1 MASFRAL
8 SFARRPFTSSSLCR
22 KEVDLVT
29 SAYLNKVREVVGK
42 QRKKM
47 RLFCFAFALM
57 GAGVV
62 MFKMQLKSK
71 IKNKCVLI
79 VIDGWGLSDQKH
91 GNAIA
96 NANTPVMDQL
106 CAGNWQQLEAHGEH
120 VGLEEG
126 LMGNSEVGHLN
137 IGAGRVIYQDILRIN
152 LTVRKNKLVENTELV
167 DAAERALNGNGRLHL
182 LGLIS
187 DGGVHSHIDHLFGLL
202 RAFKQLKVPKVFV
215 HFFADGRDTSPTSGA
230 GYLQQLLDFFNEEK
244 YGELATIVGRYY
256 AMDRDK
262 RWERIQVAYEALVA
276 GVGQKCEPANAVQL
290 VNERYASQ
298 QTDEFLKP
306 IVFSDEARVKDND
319 TLVFFNYRADRVR
332 EITKCMGG
340 LHGLG
345 TNVPNGL
352 HIKTMTQYNAE
363 FPFPI
368 LFPPVSHQNV
378 LAEWLSKQK
387 VSQFH
392 CAESEKYPHVT
403 FFFNGGREEQFEGEE
418 RVLVPSPRVATY
430 DLKPEMNCEGI
441 ADKVVEQIE
450 LGNHPFIMCNFASPD
465 MVGHTGEFEP
475 TVLGC
480 EATDKA
486 IGRILEA
493 CKSHGYVLLVT
504 ADHGNAEQMIA
515 KDGGPHTAHT
525 CNKVPFT
532 CSSTSHSFKRA
543 PPTTAEGVPRARAL
557 CDVAPTVL
565 YLMGLPK
572 PEEMDGQNLLEETA
586 TRGK

>member
-29 SAYLNKVREVVGK
+29 SAYLK
-42 QRKKM
+42 QSS
-47 RLFCFAFALM
+47 
-57 GAGVV
+57 GSGVV
-62 MFKMQLKSK
+62 MYKKQLKSK

-79 VIDGWGLSDQKH
+79 VIDGWGLTEEKH
-91 GNAIA
+91 CNAIA
-96 NANTPVMDQL
+96 NANTPVMDKL
-106 CAGNWQQLEAHGEH
+106 CSDNSQQLEAHGEH

-152 LTVRKNKLVENTELV
+152 MEVRKKKLIENSEV
-167 DAAERALNGNGRLHL
+167 IDAAERASRGNGRLHL

-187 DGGVHSHIDHLFGLL
+187 DGGVHSHIGHLFGLL
-202 RAFKQLKVPKVFV
+202 HSFKQLQVPKVFV

-230 GYLQQLLDFFNEEK
+230 GFLQQLLDFLIAEN

-256 AMDRDK
+256 AMDRDN
-262 RWERIQVAYEALVA
+262 RWDRIKVAYEALIG
-276 GVGQKCEPANAVQL
+276 GVGEAACES
-290 VNERYASQ
+290 YF
-298 QTDEFLKP
+298 FL
-306 IVFSDEARVKDND
+306 DN
-319 TLVFFNYRADRVR
+319 TTVAL
-332 EITKCMGG
+332 
-340 LHGLG
+340 
-345 TNVPNGL
+345 PNGL

-368 LFPPVSHQNV
+368 LFPPVAHQNV

-465 MVGHTGEFEP
+465 MVGHTGNLEP
-475 TVLGC
+475 TVLAC
-480 EATDKA
+480 QATDVA

-493 CKSHGYVLLVT
+493 CKRHGYVLLVT

-532 CSSTSHSFKRA
+532 CSSTAHSFKRA

-572 PEEMDGQNLLEETA
+572 PVEMDGQNLLEETA

>member
-1 MASFRAL
+1 MINNR
-8 SFARRPFTSSSLCR
+8 
-22 KEVDLVT
+22 LV
-29 SAYLNKVREVVGK
+29 
-42 QRKKM
+42 
-47 RLFCFAFALM
+47 
-57 GAGVV
+57 
-62 MFKMQLKSK
+62 
-71 IKNKCVLI
+71 KNKCVLI

-106 CAGNWQQLEAHGEH
+106 CTDNWQQLEAHGEH
-120 VGLEEG
+120 VGLVEG

-152 LTVRKNKLVENTELV
+152 MEVRKNKLIENEQLI
-167 DAAERALNGNGRLHL
+167 DAAERALRGNRRLHL

-187 DGGVHSHIDHLFGLL
+187 DGGAHSHIDHLFGLL

-230 GYLQQLLDFFNEEK
+230 GFLQQLLDFLSKEK

-262 RWERIQVAYEALVA
+262 RWERIQVAYEALVG
-276 GVGQKCEPANAVQL
+276 GVGEQCEPANAVQL
-290 VNERYASQ
+290 VNERYAIQ

-319 TLVFFNYRADRVR
+319 TLVFFNYRADRMR
-332 EITKCMGG
+332 QITKCIGG
-340 LHGLG
+340 LQNLQDLG
-345 TNVPNGL
+345 TTVPLPKGL
-352 HIKTMTQYNAE
+352 HIKTMTQYNAK
-363 FPFPI
+363 FPFSI
-368 LFPPVSHQNV
+368 LFPPVFHQNV

-418 RVLVPSPRVATY
+418 RVVVPSPKVATH

-441 ADKVVEQIE
+441 ADNVVKQVK
-450 LGNHPFIMCNFASPD
+450 LGSHPFIMCNFASPD

-493 CKSHGYVLLVT
+493 CKSHDYVLLVT

-515 KDGGPHTAHT
+515 DDGVGRHTAHT
-525 CNKVPFT
+525 CNRVPFA
-532 CSSTSHSFKRA
+532 CSSTAHSFKSA
-543 PPTTAEGVPRARAL
+543 LPTTAEGVSRARAL

-565 YLMGLPK
+565 YLMELPK
-572 PEEMDGQNLLEETA
+572 PDEMDGQNLLEETA